1 MFEATKKVTGGK
13 LLRVQIEGSGKISF
27 IKITGDFF
35 LHPEE
40 TLTEIEKK
48 LRGMPFDTSVEDYA
62 EVIAEVLYQTKA
74 DFVGVSVQNIAET
87 IFEAVHAPSV

>member
-1 MFEATKKVTGGK
+1 MFEATKKVSGGK
-13 LLRVQIEGSGKISF
+13 LLRVQIEGSGKISS

-40 TLTEIEKK
+40 ALTQIETA
-48 LRGMPFDTSVEDYA
+48 LCGMPFDTSIEDYA
-62 EVIAEVLYQTKA
+62 EEIAEVLYQTEA